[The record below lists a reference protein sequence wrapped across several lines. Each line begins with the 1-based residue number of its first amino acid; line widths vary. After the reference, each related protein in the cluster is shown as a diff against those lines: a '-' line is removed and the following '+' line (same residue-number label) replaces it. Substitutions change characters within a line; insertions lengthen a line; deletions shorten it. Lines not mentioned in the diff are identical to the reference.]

1 MKRRI
6 IFLVLGILFLINF
19 AGSDD
24 LISVN
29 SGGDL
34 QLCIDSGAGFD
45 ACFVGGTVCVP
56 ASCSSLG
63 YSCGTVSDGCSIT
76 LNCGSCA
83 SGFTCSSG
91 SCVSSGGETGSGGAT
106 TTTSNLSVSP
116 VSITLIM
123 LNGTYQERTISIK
136 NTGTASQTFYISKS
150 DSNNIIR
157 FETTSLTLA
166 SGETKYLNITIL
178 APVAD
183 GNYLGTIRIGS
194 QTVSVNVTSKSKFLL
209 FDSNIVILNSNYK
222 VMQSDLLKTKVEL
235 IPMGDKERMDV
246 TLNYVIADAAGQ
258 VYLTQSETVMVEDK
272 LTIYRNF
279 GTGMLPLGDYIV
291 GLELIYPNG
300 VAPSSARF
308 KVIENI
314 PANYIFL
321 IPFVLIAGILL
332 DIILIIVVLA
342 RIRKRKKVFASQQ
355 NL

>member
-1 MKRRI
+1 MKRGV
-6 IFLVLGILFLINF
+6 IFFIFVSLFLINF

-34 QLCIDSGAGFD
+34 QLCIDSGEGFD
-45 ACFVGGTVCVP
+45 LCFAGGTVCVP
-56 ASCSSLG
+56 ASCLSLG
-63 YSCGTVSDGCSIT
+63 YECGTVTDGCGIT
-76 LNCGSCA
+76 LNCGSCS
-83 SGFTCSSG
+83 SGFVCSSG
-91 SCVSSGGETGSGGAT
+91 NCVAEGGGGGGT
-106 TTTSNLSVSP
+106 TTTSTISVTPNSFN
-116 VSITLIM
+116 LIM
-123 LNGTYQERTISIK
+123 LNGTYRDGIIEIK
-136 NTGTASQTFYISKS
+136 NSGTSSQTLAISKTDPNGIVS
-150 DSNNIIR
+150 LENFSVTVPAGATRNI
-157 FETTSLTLA
+157 
-166 SGETKYLNITIL
+166 NIKIL
-178 APVAD
+178 APIVE
-183 GNYLGTIRIGS
+183 GNYFATIRIGT

-209 FDSNIVILNSNYK
+209 FDSNIVILNPNYK

-235 IPMGDKERMDV
+235 TPMGDKERMDV

-258 VYLTQSETVMVEDK
+258 VYLTQSETVLVEDK

-321 IPFVLIAGILL
+321 IPFVLIAGILI
-332 DIILIIVVLA
+332 DIILIIVILA
-342 RIRKRKKVFASQQ
+342 RIRKRKQTSVQ
-355 NL
+355 

>member
-1 MKRRI
+1 MKRGI
-6 IFLVLGILFLINF
+6 IFFIFVSLFLINF

-34 QLCIDSGAGFD
+34 QLCIDSGEGFD
-45 ACFVGGTVCVP
+45 LCFAGGTVCVP
-56 ASCSSLG
+56 ASCLSLG
-63 YSCGTVSDGCSIT
+63 YECGTVTDGCGIT
-76 LNCGSCA
+76 LNCGSCS
-83 SGFTCSSG
+83 SGFVCSSG
-91 SCVSSGGETGSGGAT
+91 NCVAESGGGGGGT
-106 TTTSNLSVSP
+106 TTTSTISVTPNSFN
-116 VSITLIM
+116 LIM
-123 LNGTYQERTISIK
+123 LNGTYRDGIIEIK
-136 NTGTASQTFYISKS
+136 NSGTSSQTLAISKT
-150 DSNNIIR
+150 DSNGIVSLENFSVTVPAGATRNI
-157 FETTSLTLA
+157 
-166 SGETKYLNITIL
+166 NIKIL
-178 APVAD
+178 APIVE
-183 GNYLGTIRIGS
+183 GNYFATIRIGT

-209 FDSNIVILNSNYK
+209 FDSNIVILNPNYK

-235 IPMGDKERMDV
+235 TPMGDKERMDV

-258 VYLTQSETVMVEDK
+258 VYLTQSETVLVEDK

-321 IPFVLIAGILL
+321 IPFVLMAGILI
-332 DIILIIVVLA
+332 DIILIIVILA
-342 RIRKRKKVFASQQ
+342 RIRKRKQTSVQ
-355 NL
+355 